1 MSASLNIN
9 SDKTVFQEMTTHIAW
24 VGEVSGLEA
33 EKMLRGKSPYL
44 YVVRS
49 GERAKRVNE
58 ENYYVT
64 FVSADGSI
72 RHQPITITENDGI
85 RHFEN
90 TGCYIAR
97 SFDEVLHLMLHCK
110 EGQCVPLQKTH

>member
-9 SDKTVFQEMTTHIAW
+9 SDKTIFQEMTTHVAW
-24 VGEVSGLEA
+24 VGEVSGLTA
-33 EKMLRGKSPYL
+33 EKMLRGKTPYL
-44 YVVRS
+44 YVVRA
-49 GERAKRVNE
+49 GEKSKKANE

-64 FVSADGSI
+64 FVSSDASI
-72 RHQPITITENDGI
+72 RHQPITISENDGV

-90 TGCYIAR
+90 TGSFIAR

-110 EGQCVPLQKTH
+110 EGQCSPLQTSV